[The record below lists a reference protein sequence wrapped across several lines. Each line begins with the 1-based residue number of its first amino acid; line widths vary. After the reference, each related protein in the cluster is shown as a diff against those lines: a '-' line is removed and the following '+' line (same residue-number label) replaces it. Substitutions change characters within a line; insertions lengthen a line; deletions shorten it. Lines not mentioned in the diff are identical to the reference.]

1 MFTFSEENYLK
12 AIYHLGL
19 HSDKGVSTN
28 SIAKKTKTKSSSV
41 TDMIKKL
48 AEKNMLVYKKYQ
60 GVVLTDEGKKTAAII
75 IRKHRLWEVFLVE
88 KLEIVVFWISE
99 FFLH

>member
-12 AIYHLGL
+12 AIYHLSL
-19 HSDKGVSTN
+19 VSNKGISTN
-28 SIAKKTKTKSSSV
+28 AIAKKLETKASSV

-60 GVVLTDEGKKTAAII
+60 GVTLTENGRKTAANI

-88 KLEIVVFWISE
+88 K
-99 FFLH
+99 H